1 MLQAYQNRKI
11 VLTTLSARKRL
22 QRHSNDKVSTLY
34 LSYIKTGLQTANKSV
49 LGVFLIYKV
58 RAPTTL

>member
-22 QRHSNDKVSTLY
+22 QRYSNGKTDTFY
-34 LSYIKTGLQTANKSV
+34 LPNRKTAANGK
-49 LGVFLIYKV
+49 
-58 RAPTTL
+58 

>member
-22 QRHSNDKVSTLY
+22 QRYSNGKTDTFY
-34 LSYIKTGLQTANKSV
+34 LSSEKKPINGK
-49 LGVFLIYKV
+49 
-58 RAPTTL
+58 